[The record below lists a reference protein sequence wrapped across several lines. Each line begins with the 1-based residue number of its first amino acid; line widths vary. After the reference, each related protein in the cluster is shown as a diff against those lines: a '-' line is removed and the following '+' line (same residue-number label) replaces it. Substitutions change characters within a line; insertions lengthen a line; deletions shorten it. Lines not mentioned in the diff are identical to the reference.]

1 MSNSQLTTM
10 ARIDVIINGEHIPTL
25 RDLLLEAG
33 AKGYTTLY
41 GLSGFGHSGPHEGRP
56 FFNDRNTLALLICVV
71 PPEQVDTIVAG
82 TRQLIDDHHG
92 VVFVSE
98 TKVSRADYF

>member
-1 MSNSQLTTM
+1 MNHPQLTTM
-10 ARIDVIINGEHIPTL
+10 ARIDVIIDGEHIPTV

-56 FFNDRNTLALLICVV
+56 LFNDRNTLALLICVV
-71 PPEQVDTIVAG
+71 PTQQVDTIVTG
-82 TRQLIDDHHG
+82 IRQLLDEHHG

-98 TKVSRADYF
+98 TQVSRADYF

>member
-1 MSNSQLTTM
+1 MSNTELTTM
-10 ARIDVIINGEHIPTL
+10 ARIDVIIDGEHVPSL
-25 RDLLLEAG
+25 RDLLLDAG

-56 FFNDRNTLALLICVV
+56 LFNDRNTLALLICVV
-71 PPEQVDTIVAG
+71 PTQQVDAVIAG
-82 TRQLIDDHHG
+82 IRQLLDDNHG

-98 TKVSRADYF
+98 TRVIRADYF